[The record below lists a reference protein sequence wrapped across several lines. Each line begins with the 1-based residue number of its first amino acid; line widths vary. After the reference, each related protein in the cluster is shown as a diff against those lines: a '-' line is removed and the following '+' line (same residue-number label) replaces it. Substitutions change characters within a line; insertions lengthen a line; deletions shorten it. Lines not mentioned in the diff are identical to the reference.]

1 MGALSNF
8 LGLNNPSAVEDLGT
22 YQSQWVL
29 ERAKNDNL
37 NEEVNYLRGDIVEL
51 QENML
56 KIADAFDNVGWSP
69 LPQDEANEMTLK
81 TVKKIAGIAR
91 AMNAMN
97 PFVKRGV
104 NARIS
109 YVWGRGVKFDGIDD
123 IKDEFAKN
131 RKKMFSPQAYEE
143 LERVL
148 ATDGNAFTAL
158 PINAEVKGTPTSAFR
173 VTIDEIEG
181 AISNPL
187 DKEEIWYYKRTYQ
200 VIVTNRETGEQ
211 ESRSETKWYASLE
224 YYTKLQ
230 ALNKNLPKRW
240 NKFGVEQNYVIQH
253 TAVNKQVGWRW
264 GVPDVLP
271 VIFWAKAY
279 KEYLE
284 DNAMLVKAY
293 SRLAWQIKVPN
304 GQAGG
309 VASAQVMAPPTRDP
323 LTGELRN
330 VGGTHVGTHEMSPI
344 PASGSSVDF
353 DKGSAMASAIASGL
367 EVSKVVILSD
377 SGTSNRAAEGSL
389 DLPTLKAMESRQ
401 QVHVERFM
409 EIFEFWGARVDLNM
423 TGQLLSVDDEL
434 NERTKKT
441 REVME
446 SAGEKPQPTG
456 YVSAVFPPIEADTP
470 KDHATAVG
478 TYVELGVLFKSEAR
492 REALESLNI
501 NPVKPWWELPTMEDD
516 PAKQEEQEHQEERAD
531 QQFEQQA
538 AQADKQAKVI
548 AKQGVSGGVAAKGG
562 AQTTANSARDN
573 RKADSRKK

>member
-1 MGALSNF
+1 MGTLTNF
-8 LGLNNPSAVEDLGT
+8 LGLNRPDAVADLNN
-22 YQSQWVL
+22 YERWVL
-29 ERAKNDNL
+29 EAAKNESL
-37 NEEVNYLRGDIVEL
+37 NEEVGYLRGDVAEL
-51 QENML
+51 QESLL
-56 KIADAFDNVGWSP
+56 KISDAFDNVGWSP
-69 LPQDEANEMTLK
+69 LPQDEASEMSLK
-81 TVKKIAGIAR
+81 TVKKIANIGR

-109 YVWGRGVKFDGIDD
+109 YIWGRGVKFDGIDD
-123 IKDEFAKN
+123 IKDEFSNN

-158 PINAEVKGTPTSAFR
+158 PIKPEVKGTPTSAFR
-173 VTIDEIEG
+173 VTLDEIEG

-187 DKEEIWYYKRTYQ
+187 DKEEIWYYKRNYKT
-200 VIVTNRETGEQ
+200 VVTNRETGEQ
-211 ESRSETKWYASLE
+211 ESREEIKWYVSLE
-224 YYTKLQ
+224 YYQKLES
-230 ALNKNLPKRW
+230 LGKNLPKRW

-293 SRLAWQIKVPN
+293 SRLAWQVRVPN
-304 GQAGG
+304 AQAGG

-330 VGGTHVGTHEMSPI
+330 VAGTQVGTHEMTPI
-344 PASGSSVDF
+344 PATGSSVDF

-409 EIFEFWGARVDLNM
+409 EIFEFWGAKVDLNM

-434 NERTKKT
+434 NQKTKRVERSIA
-441 REVME
+441 E
-446 SAGEKPQPTG
+446 SAGEKPESNG
-456 YVSAVFPPIEADTP
+456 YVSAVFPPIESDSI

-501 NPVKPWWELPTMEDD
+501 APVKPWWELPTIEDD
-516 PAKQEEQEHQEERAD
+516 PAKEEEQEHSEERAD

-538 AQADKQAKVI
+538 KQDSVI
-548 AKQGVSGGVAAKGG
+548 PKQGVSGGISARGG
-562 AQTTANSARDN
+562 SMTTANSARDN
-573 RKADSRKK
+573 RKEDSRNR

>member
-1 MGALSNF
+1 MGAFDFLRLNTPDAVADLSNY
-8 LGLNNPSAVEDLGT
+8 ER
-22 YQSQWVL
+22 WVQ
-29 ERAKNDNL
+29 ERAMNDGL
-37 NEEVNYLRGDIVEL
+37 NEEIGYLKSDMAEL
-51 QENML
+51 QESLL
-56 KIADAFDNVGWSP
+56 KISDAFDNVGWSP
-69 LPQDEANEMTLK
+69 LNEEESNEMSLK
-81 TVKKIAGIAR
+81 TVKRIAAIAR

-97 PFVKRGV
+97 PFIKRGV

-109 YVWGRGVKFDGIDD
+109 YVWGRGVKFDGIEE
-123 IKDEFAKN
+123 IKDEFSKN

-158 PINAEVKGTPTSAFR
+158 PIKDEVKGQPTSAFR
-173 VTIDEIEG
+173 VTLDEIEG
-181 AISNPL
+181 AISNPM
-187 DKEEIWYYKRTYQ
+187 DKEEIWYYKRTYKI
-200 VIVTNRETGEQ
+200 VVTNSVTGEQ
-211 ESRSETKWYASLE
+211 ETRSETKWYASLN
-224 YYTKLQ
+224 YYQKLE
-230 ALNKNLPKRW
+230 ALGRKLPKRW
-240 NKFGVEQNYVIQH
+240 NKHGVEQNYVIQH

-284 DNAMLVKAY
+284 DNTMLVKAY
-293 SRLAWQIKVPN
+293 SRLAWQVKVPN

-323 LTGELRN
+323 ITGDVRN

-344 PASGSSVDF
+344 PASGSSVNF
-353 DKGSAMASAIASGL
+353 DNGSALASAIAAGL

-401 QVHVERFM
+401 QLHVERFM
-409 EIFEFWGARVDLNM
+409 EIFEFWGGHVDLNM
-423 TGQLLSVDDEL
+423 SGQLLTVDDEL
-434 NERTKKT
+434 NERTRKT

-446 SAGEKPQPTG
+446 SAGEKPEPSG
-456 YVSAVFPPIEADTP
+456 YVSAVFPPIESDSP
-470 KDHATAVG
+470 KDHASAVG
-478 TYVELGVLFKSEAR
+478 TYLELGILFPSEAR

-501 NPVKPWWELPTMEDD
+501 SPVKPWWELPTLEDN
-516 PAKQEEQEHQEERAD
+516 PAKKEEQEHSEERAD
-531 QQFEQQA
+531 EQFKQQA
-538 AQADKQAKVI
+538 EQASVI

-562 AQTTANSARDN
+562 AMHTANSARDN
-573 RKADSRKK
+573 REKDSKKK